1 MTAYTAFK
9 LIERWKI
16 DDTMLITVSPDAAG
30 VNGTSADLL
39 EGDTLMIW
47 QLFYGLMLP
56 SGNDAAH
63 LLAEHFGGLLKK
75 ETEEN
80 EEKERKEELA
90 RIK

>member
-1 MTAYTAFK
+1 
-9 LIERWKI
+9 
-16 DDTMLITVSPDAAG
+16 
-30 VNGTSADLL
+30 
-39 EGDTLMIW
+39 
-47 QLFYGLMLP
+47 MLP